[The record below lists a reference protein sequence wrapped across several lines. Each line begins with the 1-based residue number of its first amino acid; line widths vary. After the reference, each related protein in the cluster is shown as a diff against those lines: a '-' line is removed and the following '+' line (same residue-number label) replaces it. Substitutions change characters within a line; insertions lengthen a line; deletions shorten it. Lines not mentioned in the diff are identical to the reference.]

1 MTSDSSVP
9 ATVSPIHQSEGDILI
24 HQQIRFKTEGGR
36 LLLLLPPETEPD
48 LPSASW
54 AELWHQLKHRLN
66 GNERFWQ
73 PNTPVHLLARDRL
86 LDTRQLQEVA
96 DVLSDAKLFLKRVYT
111 SRRQTAVAAA
121 TAGYSVEQHSP
132 LARLSQP
139 TEESAPPLADPLY
152 LNMTVRSGVEIRH
165 PGTVILQGDVNPG
178 GSIVADGDVIIW
190 GSLRGIAQAGAAGNQ
205 SCLIMALRMEP
216 TQIRIA
222 DAVARSPEV
231 LPEQYYPEVA
241 YFSEDGIRI
250 THTTDFQR
258 MRLATN

>member
-9 ATVSPIHQSEGDILI
+9 ANVSSISQAEGEELRHQ
-24 HQQIRFKTEGGR
+24 HIRFKTEGGR
-36 LLLLLPPETEPD
+36 LLMILPPETEPD
-48 LPSASW
+48 LPNATW
-54 AELWHQLKHRLN
+54 AELWQQLKHRLN

-73 PNTPVHLLARDRL
+73 ANTPVHLLARDRL
-86 LDTRQLQEVA
+86 LDARQLQEVA
-96 DVLSDAKLFLKRVYT
+96 DVLSEAKLFLKRVYT

-121 TAGYSVEQHSP
+121 TAGYSVEQHSSVS
-132 LARLSQP
+132 RLNQSSD
-139 TEESAPPLADPLY
+139 ENASPLADPLY

-178 GSIVADGDVIIW
+178 GSIMADGDVIVW
-190 GSLRGIAQAGAAGNQ
+190 GTLRGIAQAGAAGNH

-222 DAVARSPEV
+222 DAVARSPETP
-231 LPEQYYPEVA
+231 PEQYHPEVA

-250 THTTDFQR
+250 THAMDFQR
-258 MRLATN
+258 MRLAT